1 MLVQILLGV
10 AESSWIPVSVIA
22 LDWAHLL
29 GTGTA
34 AHTSAPRQTL
44 GGVPPAVVGFTQPA
58 HNQDHPQEGAGVS
71 ILLLPPRLAS
81 PLMSTSSLRLLQ
93 QGETCRAQ
101 LLSGS
106 AAAPLLARPHPSRQ
120 ARHAG
125 ELTLMGA
132 PVLDTPCPRTSPS
145 VVSMAMVRTVFS
157 PMWLATSST
166 TLTSWSSTSRALL
179 MCGSSPSNC
188 TSTTAP
194 ITCTR
199 EGAEGRQFA
208 QAGHS

>member
-1 MLVQILLGV
+1 M
-10 AESSWIPVSVIA
+10 
-22 LDWAHLL
+22 
-29 GTGTA
+29 
-34 AHTSAPRQTL
+34 
-44 GGVPPAVVGFTQPA
+44 F
-58 HNQDHPQEGAGVS
+58 

-93 QGETCRAQ
+93 QGQTCRAQ

-106 AAAPLLARPHPSRQ
+106 AIAPYFLSPHPSRP
-120 ARHAG
+120 ATHAG
-125 ELTLMGA
+125 QLTLIGA

-199 EGAEGRQFA
+199 VGAEGHQLVHA
-208 QAGHS
+208 EHS